1 VAYYT
6 NIPPGNYRF
15 RVTASNND
23 GLWNETGA
31 ARAFYLAP
39 HFYQTYY
46 FYAFCLGIALMLGR
60 SVFLVRVRHLTS
72 RQAELEITVAE
83 RTRQLQESK
92 AAAEAANQ
100 AKSGFL
106 ANMSHEIRT
115 PMNAI
120 IGMTELALETD
131 LTAQQRDDL
140 TTVRTSAESLL
151 TIINDILDFSRIEA
165 GKLALDPVDFDLRE
179 CLATT
184 MKTHALRAHQ
194 KGLELVCRVQPAV
207 PDALVG
213 DPGRLRQILINLV
226 GNAIKFTE
234 RGQVVVE
241 VSIVGDDPRTAG
253 DQGAKDVELRL
264 GVTDTGIGISAEKQ
278 RLIFEPFSQGDN
290 SITRQYGGT
299 GLGLTI
305 SSRLVAMMGGQLSV
319 ESVIGRGSTFSFTT
333 RLGRQ
338 SASLKNEAPVPL
350 GQRAT
355 EPVDRPLRILL
366 AEDNPVNRLL
376 AIRVLEKRGHSV
388 TVAGTGREA
397 LDATEERM
405 FDVVLMDVEM
415 PEMSGLEAA
424 TAIRRREQRTGTH
437 IPIVA
442 MTAHAMSGDRE
453 RCLAAGMDAYVSKPV
468 RASELYAALET
479 ATIKIDQSVDAI
491 DAGMVTRA

>member
-1 VAYYT
+1 
-6 NIPPGNYRF
+6 
-15 RVTASNND
+15 
-23 GLWNETGA
+23 
-31 ARAFYLAP
+31 
-39 HFYQTYY
+39 
-46 FYAFCLGIALMLGR
+46 
-60 SVFLVRVRHLTS
+60 
-72 RQAELEITVAE
+72 
-83 RTRQLQESK
+83 
-92 AAAEAANQ
+92 
-100 AKSGFL
+100 
-106 ANMSHEIRT
+106 
-115 PMNAI
+115 
-120 IGMTELALETD
+120 
-131 LTAQQRDDL
+131 
-140 TTVRTSAESLL
+140 
-151 TIINDILDFSRIEA
+151 
-165 GKLALDPVDFDLRE
+165 
-179 CLATT
+179 
-184 MKTHALRAHQ
+184 
-194 KGLELVCRVQPAV
+194 
-207 PDALVG
+207 
-213 DPGRLRQILINLV
+213 
-226 GNAIKFTE
+226 
-234 RGQVVVE
+234 VVE
-241 VSIVGDDPRTAG
+241 VSSVGDDPRTAG

-355 EPVDRPLRILL
+355 ERVDRPLRILL